1 MNSLLEDLNRKFVSR
16 TPHMREIGARIT
28 AVAPSRGSMTLPARP
43 EWVGDPLRG
52 QLHPGALTVLA
63 DSACGLAVGAALKER
78 APYATLDLRMD
89 YLRPAGPELDVHCDA
104 HCFRLTRNVA
114 FVRGEVYQAD
124 REQPIA
130 VAQASFM
137 LSTPGGKRAA
147 ARRRGRASAAPRGR
161 RQRLAA
167 AGRQRTGAG
176 RHDDPLRRVPGH
188 PRRRPAEPPLFR
200 LPYQEKLIGNPHLPA
215 LHGGVIAG
223 FCETAATLHLIR
235 TLRGAKFPKSID
247 FSIDYLRSGR
257 PVESFA
263 ACEVVRVGSRVALVQ
278 VRCWQ
283 KGPELPIA
291 VARGHFLLTAA
302 GRRLNAPQTLTRP
315 CSIRLLAVSTIVCC
329 GRHGPPSP
337 APRVHGSGRCG
348 ARRRAR

>member
-1 MNSLLEDLNRKFVSR
+1 MAAMNSIIDRLNQEFVQR

-28 AVAPSRGSMTLPARP
+28 AVARGRGSMTLPARD
-43 EWVGDPLRG
+43 EWLGDPLRA

-63 DSACGLAVGAALKER
+63 DSTCGLAVGTALSEH

-89 YLRPAGPELDVHCDA
+89 YLRPAGPGHDVSCDA

-114 FVRGEVYQAD
+114 FVRAEVYQGD

-137 LSTPGGKRAA
+137 LSTPGGQRAPRETAGEPDAAAWQPPPGSEPVLAGTSIPYVDYLGIRAA
-147 ARRRGRASAAPRGR
+147 GADAA
-161 RQRLAA
+161 
-167 AGRQRTGAG
+167 
-176 RHDDPLRRVPGH
+176 
-188 PRRRPAEPPLFR
+188 PLFR
-200 LPYQEKLIGNPHLPA
+200 LPYQDKLIGNPQLPA

-223 FCETAATLHLIR
+223 FAETAATLHLIR

-283 KGPELPIA
+283 QGPDKPIA
-291 VARGHFLLTAA
+291 VARGHFLLTA
-302 GRRLNAPQTLTRP
+302 PEP
-315 CSIRLLAVSTIVCC
+315 KS
-329 GRHGPPSP
+329 
-337 APRVHGSGRCG
+337 
-348 ARRRAR
+348 

>member
-1 MNSLLEDLNRKFVSR
+1 MSSLLEDLNRKFVAR

-28 AVAPSRGSMTLPARP
+28 AIAPSRGSMTLPARP
-43 EWVGDPLRG
+43 EWVGDPLRA

-89 YLRPAGPELDVHCDA
+89 YLRPAGPDLDVHCDA
-104 HCFRLTRNVA
+104 HCFRITRNVA
-114 FVRGEVYQAD
+114 FVRAEVYQAD

-137 LSTPGGKRAA
+137 LSTPGGKRPPAEAA
-147 ARRRGRASAAPRGR
+147 AAPTPRPEADDSAWQAPPGSEPVLPGTTIPYVEYLGIRAAS
-161 RQRLAA
+161 
-167 AGRQRTGAG
+167 
-176 RHDDPLRRVPGH
+176 D
-188 PRRRPAEPPLFR
+188 AEPPLFR

-223 FCETAATLHLIR
+223 FSETAATLHLIR

-283 KGPELPIA
+283 KGPDLPIA

-302 GRRLNAPQTLTRP
+302 A
-315 CSIRLLAVSTIVCC
+315 
-329 GRHGPPSP
+329 
-337 APRVHGSGRCG
+337 
-348 ARRRAR
+348 

>member
-1 MNSLLEDLNRKFVSR
+1 
-16 TPHMREIGARIT
+16 MREIGARIT

-137 LSTPGGKRAA
+137 LSTPGGKR
-147 ARRRGRASAAPRGR
+147 RRPTRRPSQRRAPRPTT
-161 RQRLAA
+161 A
-167 AGRQRTGAG
+167 
-176 RHDDPLRRVPGH
+176 PGS
-188 PRRRPAEPPLFR
+188 RRPA
-200 LPYQEKLIGNPHLPA
+200 A
-215 LHGGVIAG
+215 
-223 FCETAATLHLIR
+223 
-235 TLRGAKFPKSID
+235 S
-247 FSIDYLRSGR
+247 
-257 PVESFA
+257 
-263 ACEVVRVGSRVALVQ
+263 
-278 VRCWQ
+278 RCW
-283 KGPELPIA
+283 P
-291 VARGHFLLTAA
+291 
-302 GRRLNAPQTLTRP
+302 
-315 CSIRLLAVSTIVCC
+315 
-329 GRHGPPSP
+329 
-337 APRVHGSGRCG
+337 
-348 ARRRAR
+348 ARRSPMSSTWASAPPAMPSRRCSACPTRKS